1 MPRCGRRWTL
11 RGPLLVALLL
21 VVLLAGCG
29 KKNGWLDTYQVKGV
43 VQVDGKPAAQVHIS
57 MHPKKVSDERP
68 FVCSAQSDE
77 KGEFVM
83 STFVT
88 GDGVPA
94 GEYDVTFT
102 WPLRKNPI
110 STLWEGDKLKGRY
123 ADKAKAVH
131 QVTIEKKAQELEPF
145 KLTTTGALK

>member
-1 MPRCGRRWTL
+1 MS
-11 RGPLLVALLL
+11 GPLGIALFL

-29 KKNGWLDTYQVKGV
+29 KKHVWLDTYQVKGAV
-43 VQVDGKPAAQVHIS
+43 LVDGKPAAKVFIA

-68 FVCSAQSDE
+68 YVCNGESNE
-77 KGEFVM
+77 NGEFVM

-102 WPLRKNPI
+102 WPVRKNPI
-110 STLWEGDKLKGRY
+110 STLWEGDNLKGRY
-123 ADKAKAVH
+123 ADKAKSTFK
-131 QVTIEKKAQELEPF
+131 VTIEPKEQKLEPF
-145 KLTTTGALK
+145 KLTTTGPLK

>member
-1 MPRCGRRWTL
+1 MRA
-11 RGPLLVALLL
+11 PLGIALLL

-29 KKNGWLDTYQVKGV
+29 KKPGWLDTYQVKGSLL
-43 VQVDGKPAAQVHIS
+43 VDGKPASQVFIA
-57 MHPKKVSDERP
+57 MHPKKVTDERP
-68 FVCSAQSDE
+68 YVCSGQSDD

-88 GDGVPA
+88 GDGIPA

-102 WPLRKNPI
+102 WPIRKNPI

-123 ADKAKAVH
+123 ADKAKAVYK
-131 QVTIEKKAQELEPF
+131 VTVEPKAQQLEPF
-145 KLTTTGALK
+145 KLTTSGPLK